1 MKRWFIGLLA
11 VAFAAVTATSA
22 FAQGGG
28 ASSTGTIQ
36 GRVTDAQGAVL
47 PGVTVTAT
55 SPAALGAQTTVTSE
69 TGNYRFPALPPG
81 VYTVTYELG
90 GFNTVRREGIQL
102 SLGFTANLNIEL
114 ALATLQET
122 VTVTGESPVID
133 TSATRVQQNFKTE
146 QLMSIPNGR
155 DMWSLLAVT
164 PSVQMT
170 RIDVGGNR
178 AGTQTGYSAYGFTG
192 QVRVLIEGIN
202 TTEGTGGAGFYFD
215 YSSIDEAFMG
225 TTGNSAEMPNPGV
238 QSQFITKSGGNQF
251 SGEYYLD
258 WYNNS
263 LQASNIPDA
272 VIARGIRK
280 GSNEID
286 RYYDT
291 AINVGGPII
300 KDKLWWFATYR
311 QQFNAVAQPNFRGSL
326 EGLTSDTKLWNPI
339 GKLTYQVN
347 QNNKIIGYYQWG
359 QKLMPNRLPFGTY
372 TYTDA
377 AQTNKQDSGS
387 WVYKAEWNSTLSDKL
402 YFETR
407 YGEFGYYFP
416 LSANGSQG
424 YFWRDSGLEVLE
436 GTHQQWQLDRQRKQ
450 VTGAATYFVD
460 TAMGTHTFKFGGE
473 QLWEKGWEGYTER
486 WGGNR
491 DLIYSN
497 GVSNQVAFGFPTA
510 TKVNSLDARDELLSR
525 AGLNVTGAFLTDSFS
540 VGNLTVNAGVRW
552 DRYNSYLPEQ
562 EQLAGVNGPSVVQ
575 AQTFAK
581 ENLITWNSFAPRLGL
596 VYDFSGSGRSVLKAN
611 YGLFWHNPGVTLA
624 ADANPNQA
632 SKTETYAWNDLNGD
646 RRFQMGEQ
654 GNRVAS
660 ALSGSVQLDRNLK
673 QPYTHEVGVFFEQQI
688 TEGWGT
694 RIGYVYK
701 TEDDLYGAWQPLRA
715 ANAFTVPFN
724 FVDIGVDGV
733 RGSGDDRNLT
743 LFGLPTAQAGN
754 FPVDTVVSNIPDR
767 NSRYSTVEWSF
778 TKRYSNKWSAQGGFA
793 YTQQNDFPAGVT
805 QSSNQHPNLPGA
817 QDRSFWSFKLT
828 GSYDAPLG
836 VRVSP
841 VLRHQ
846 AGLNYARTIAIPSNA
861 GASLG
866 LTIPAL
872 TFYADNAGD
881 NRRDN
886 IWVFDVRLDR
896 TFNIT
901 DRIRV
906 RGFLDFFNITNSSAA
921 EDLTVSTGANY
932 QRPSAILGPFTTRLG
947 MRLLW

>member
-11 VAFAAVTATSA
+11 AAFAAVTATSA

-36 GRVTDAQGAVL
+36 GRVADAQGAVL

-81 VYTVTYELG
+81 VYTVTYELA

-102 SLGFTANLNIEL
+102 SLGFTANVNIEL
-114 ALATLQET
+114 ALASLQET

-155 DMWSLLAVT
+155 DMWALLAVT

-291 AINVGGPII
+291 AVNVGGPIV

-326 EGLTSDTKLWNPI
+326 EGLTSDTTLWNPI
-339 GKLTYQVN
+339 GKLTYQAN

-359 QKLMPNRLPFGTY
+359 QKVMPNRLPFGTY
-372 TYTDA
+372 TYTEE

-424 YFWRDSGLEVLE
+424 FFWRDSGLEVLE

-450 VTGAATYFVD
+450 FTGAATYFVD
-460 TAMGTHTFKFGGE
+460 TGMGTHTFKFGGE
-473 QLWEKGWEGYTER
+473 QLWEQGWEGYTER

-497 GVSNQVAFGFPTA
+497 GVSNQVAFAFPTA

-525 AGLNVTGAFLTDSFS
+525 AGLNVTGAFLTDTFS

-562 EQLAGVNGPSVVQ
+562 EQLGGVNGPSSVQ
-575 AQTFAK
+575 AQTFAR
-581 ENLITWNSFAPRLGL
+581 ENLVTWNSFAPRLGL

-654 GNRVAS
+654 GARVAS
-660 ALSGSVQLDRNLK
+660 ALAGAVSLDRGLN
-673 QPYTHEVGVFFEQQI
+673 QPYTHEVGVFFEQQV

-694 RIGYVYK
+694 RLGYVYK
-701 TEDDLYGAWQPLRA
+701 TEDDLYGAWQPGRA
-715 ANAFTVPFN
+715 ASAFTVPFN
-724 FVDIGVDGV
+724 FVDIGVDG
-733 RGSGDDRNLT
+733 RSGTADDRNLT
-743 LFGLPTAQAGN
+743 LFGLPTSQAAN
-754 FPVDTVVSNIPDR
+754 FPVNTVVSNIPDR
-767 NSRYSTVEWSF
+767 TSRYSTLEWSF

-793 YTQQNDFPAGVT
+793 YTRQDDFPAGVT
-805 QSSNQHPNLPGA
+805 LSSNQHPNLPGA

-846 AGLNYARTIAIPSNA
+846 AGLNYARTIAIPSGA
-861 GASLG
+861 GAALG

-906 RGFLDFFNITNSSAA
+906 RGFLDFFNITNSAAA
-921 EDLTVSTGANY
+921 EDLTVSTGANF